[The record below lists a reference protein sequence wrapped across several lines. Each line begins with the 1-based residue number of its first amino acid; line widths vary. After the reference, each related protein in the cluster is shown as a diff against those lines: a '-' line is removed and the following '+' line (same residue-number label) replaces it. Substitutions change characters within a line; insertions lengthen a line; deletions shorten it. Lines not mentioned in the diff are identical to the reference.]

1 MPQVKARPGES
12 IDELLRRFK
21 KVVEQSGILSDYR
34 KKERYEKPS
43 VKRKRKQAAAIKRS
57 QKKKKQE
64 ARERERFRKSKDP
77 SWRWNRNHTKK
88 IFFKPTSSTNSFKR
102 KPTNRR

>member
-1 MPQVKARPGES
+1 MPQVKARQGES

-43 VKRKRKQAAAIKRS
+43 VKQKRKQAAAIKRS
-57 QKKKKQE
+57 QKKEKQE
-64 ARERERFRKSKDP
+64 ARERERSRKSKVP

-88 IFFKPTSSTNSFKR
+88 IFFKPTSTNSFKR
-102 KPTNRR
+102 KSTNRR